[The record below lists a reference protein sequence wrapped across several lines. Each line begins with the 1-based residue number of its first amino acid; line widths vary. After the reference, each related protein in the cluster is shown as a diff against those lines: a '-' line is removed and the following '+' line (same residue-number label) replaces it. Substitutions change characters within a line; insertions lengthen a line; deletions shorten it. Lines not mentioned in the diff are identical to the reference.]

1 MLSYRANG
9 IRGYTNDVR
18 LRGLEEVT
26 GRMEFAA
33 IQTMSASADWKTID
47 NSCRANGIRGY
58 TNDVRLRGLEIGLY
72 WKSQC
77 DRSCFQRKSVFLVL
91 SIDKFF
97 RTRKLT
103 LIEVIKSAL
112 NPF

>member
-33 IQTMSASADWKTID
+33 IQTMSASADWKLGCTGKVNAID
-47 NSCRANGIRGY
+47 HAFKESPYFWFCRSTNSSI
-58 TNDVRLRGLEIGLY
+58 LE
-72 WKSQC
+72 
-77 DRSCFQRKSVFLVL
+77 
-91 SIDKFF
+91 
-97 RTRKLT
+97 
-103 LIEVIKSAL
+103 
-112 NPF
+112 N